1 MSDVLE
7 IDGNYLEG
15 GGQIVRTALA
25 LSVLTKQSFK
35 VTNIRKGRE
44 KPGLKA
50 QHLECINS
58 LKKLCNA
65 NVSGAEIGSTELIFE
80 PGEIKGR
87 SLNIDIKTAGSITL
101 LLQSLIIPCFFAKNS
116 IKLNIKGGTN
126 VAWSMPIEYLE
137 YVMIPQIKKYCEKI
151 DLRVLK
157 RGYYPAGGGE
167 VELRIKPIYDSLQN
181 INDYKKIE
189 LIEQN
194 RLIAIKGVS
203 HASKNL
209 EKSQVAER
217 QASSAKQLLAKFN
230 CPINIRTEYS
240 NTISTGSG
248 ITLFALFGKE
258 EVDEFN
264 PVIIGADALGE
275 RGKSSDIVGKEAAEK
290 LISEI
295 SSESPVD
302 EHLADNLIP
311 WMALFRPAR
320 IKVSKISNHTLT
332 NIYIVEKFLGK
343 CFTVDEKERII
354 NCN

>member
-1 MSDVLE
+1 MIE

-25 LSVLTKQSFK
+25 LSVLTKKSFK
-35 VTNIRKGRE
+35 VINIRKGRE

-65 NVSGAEIGSTELIFE
+65 NISGAELGSTELSFE
-80 PGEIKGR
+80 PGNIKGR

-116 IKLNIKGGTN
+116 MKLNIKGGTN
-126 VAWSMPIEYLE
+126 VAWSMPIDYLE
-137 YVMIPQIKKYCEKI
+137 YVLIPQIKKYCEKI
-151 DLRVLK
+151 DLRILK
-157 RGYYPAGGGE
+157 RGYYPEGCGE
-167 VELRIKPIYDSLQN
+167 VELRIKPIYDSLKS
-181 INDYKKIE
+181 INNYNKID
-189 LIEQN
+189 LIEQKQ
-194 RLIAIKGVS
+194 LIAIKGVS

-209 EKSQVAER
+209 EKAQVAER
-217 QASSAKQLLAKFN
+217 QANSARQLLGRFN
-230 CPINIRTEYS
+230 CSINIRTEYS
-240 NTISTGSG
+240 DAISTGSG

-275 RGKSSDIVGKEAAEK
+275 KGKSSEIIGKEAAEM
-290 LISEI
+290 LINEI
-295 SSESPVD
+295 NSKSPAD

-311 WMALFRPAR
+311 WMALFKPAQ
-320 IKVSKISNHTLT
+320 IKTSKISNHTLA
-332 NIYIVEKFLGK
+332 NIYVVEKFLGE
-343 CFTVDEKERII
+343 CFNVDEKERII
-354 NCN
+354 SCN